1 MALIAPDLL
10 AEVTQLSVGACVI
23 GAIVGVLL
31 WFSGWWQHRFW
42 SALTVTAGAGLAGLQ
57 AGRAAGV
64 QPLVAGLL
72 AALAAGWLALELTRL
87 LAFIAAG
94 VSACALVQ
102 TFLPSAAEPLLTFLA
117 GGLAGVLLFRLG
129 ITLMTSFVGT
139 VVVTYAALGLASHV
153 DGFNV
158 AVVAEQQMIGLNAVV
173 GIGTLGGVLLQ
184 SWIERWRSTRSKR
197 RKQKLMNT
205 LNAEERAALQ
215 TSQSKK
221 GWFGKPRA
229 A

>member
-10 AEVTQLSVGACVI
+10 SEVTQLSIGACVI
-23 GAIVGVLL
+23 GAIVGVLV

-42 SALTVTAGAGLAGLQ
+42 AALTVTAGAGIAGLQ

-72 AALAAGWLALELTRL
+72 AALAAGWLAVELTRL
-87 LAFIAAG
+87 VAFAAAG
-94 VSACALVQ
+94 VAACALVQ
-102 TFLPSAAEPLLTFLA
+102 AFMPSAGEPLLTFLA

-139 VVVTYAALGLASHV
+139 LLVTYAGLGLASHV

-158 AVVAEQQMIGLNAVV
+158 AVLAEQQVVALNAVV
-173 GIGTLGGVLLQ
+173 GVGTLGGVLLQ
-184 SWIERWRSTRSKR
+184 SWIERRRVTKTKR
-197 RKQKLMNT
+197 RKQKLMAS
-205 LNAEERAALQ
+205 LSDEERAALQ
-215 TSQSKK
+215 SSQPK
-221 GWFGKPRA
+221 GWFGKPKRA